1 MNINPELTRIHVKNR
16 SFFFKKNSKQT
27 LEILNFRTC
36 VKDQWKDCPFTDTKT
51 SARTMTYFHCF
62 FLFVFFL
69 FFKYHS
75 GIRASYSTKLCLVL
89 LTTFYTTIK

>member
-36 VKDQWKDCPFTDTKT
+36 VKDQWKDCRFTDTKT

-62 FLFVFFL
+62 FFCL
-69 FFKYHS
+69 FFFCFS
-75 GIRASYSTKLCLVL
+75 NITQVL
-89 LTTFYTTIK
+89 EQAIQLSFVLFY